1 MSSREEESG
10 EWRRKLS
17 AEGTACSL
25 SSQTDYTGREI
36 FFDLNQDSSSVS
48 SYFVTKWR
56 NINVKLQGVLS
67 NGVLLVTCQI
77 IVYLM

>member
-1 MSSREEESG
+1 MSSRAEESG

-36 FFDLNQDSSSVS
+36 FFEQPSTLPEPRASSKVRAAVAHQAWPQRI
-48 SYFVTKWR
+48 FDMHHCRDKG
-56 NINVKLQGVLS
+56 KLRES
-67 NGVLLVTCQI
+67 T
-77 IVYLM
+77 